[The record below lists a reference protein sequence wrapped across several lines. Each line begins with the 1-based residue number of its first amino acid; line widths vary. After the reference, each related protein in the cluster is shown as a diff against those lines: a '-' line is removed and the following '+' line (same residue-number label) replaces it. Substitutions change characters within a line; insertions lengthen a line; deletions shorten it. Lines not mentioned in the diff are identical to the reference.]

1 MSPDNFKNSRARRAL
16 ALVITLLAIAGCQ
29 SPVIQK
35 IATRYGLQLDTV
47 TVILPMRIIH
57 RQPEESAPAV
67 RLYLGGDGTP
77 WRNGQPA
84 NNPTGSGLPLG
95 MRLFLRDP
103 LAHGY
108 IGRPCYHFTE
118 ALPPGCTSA
127 LWTSHRYSDKVVAA
141 LSEQVM
147 RLSERYDRRDI
158 ELVGHSGGGT
168 LALLVAA
175 RVTAVK
181 KVVTLSAV
189 LDPHAWTAFHDLL
202 PLSGSLS
209 PLTIPRQ
216 SQADELHFIGGK
228 DQVVPPAL
236 ARDYQR
242 RYPQASLRIIDEF
255 NHQCCWETYWPAL
268 LNQASSKVE
277 QR

>member
-1 MSPDNFKNSRARRAL
+1 MSSCRAGYYLL
-16 ALVITLLAIAGCQ
+16 ALAGCQ
-29 SPVIQK
+29 SPGMQK
-35 IATRYGLQLDTV
+35 IATRYGLQLETV
-47 TVILPMRIIH
+47 AATLPMRIMH
-57 RQPEESAPAV
+57 RPPGDGTPTV
-67 RLYLGGDGTP
+67 RLYLSGDGTP

-84 NNPTGSGLPLG
+84 DNPTGSGLPLG
-95 MRLFLRDP
+95 MRLFLRDTD
-103 LAHGY
+103 AHGY
-108 IGRPCYHFTE
+108 IGRPCYHFRET
-118 ALPPGCTSA
+118 LPPECTSA
-127 LWTSHRYSDKVVAA
+127 MWTSHRYSDEVVNA
-141 LSEQVM
+141 LSEQVE

-181 KVVTLSAV
+181 NVVTLSAV

-209 PLTIPRQ
+209 PLTVPRQ
-216 SQADELHFIGGK
+216 SQVDELHFMGGK

-236 ARDYQR
+236 ARVYQR

-255 NHQCCWETYWPAL
+255 NHHCCWETYWPAL
-268 LNQASSKVE
+268 LNQARSEGE